1 MIQLMKI
8 IMVLGL
14 IFILMHFA
22 APSTYYVIVMR
33 WLRSGD
39 GLRRVTELSVDPPF
53 VSIIIPTYNEA
64 RVMTQKL
71 DNIYS
76 QDYPR
81 NLLEIIIVDSG
92 STDGTVERVREWARD
107 HGDISIRIIEEGVRR
122 GKAHALNT
130 ALRHAK
136 GDIIVITDAD
146 SMWMSGSLRNAVS
159 WLMTN
164 DVGAVSCS
172 KVPRTDRDIES
183 EYRDYYGLLRIAE
196 SRRFSTAIF
205 HGELAAYRRELLEKI
220 GGFPTDV
227 GADDSYTAGLISMMG
242 YRAIIPED
250 VKCIEYVPS
259 RGYWS
264 WRVRRAQHLIQ
275 HFSRILRHM
284 VFNGKDV
291 PREYRQV
298 MLYESYL
305 HLINPWLF
313 AAGLALI
320 VVSALHGSLISTALL
335 LVGLA
340 LLAIRL
346 FRTWVVTQVILIVA
360 AVRNLWNKELVW
372 RKIEK

>member
-1 MIQLMKI
+1 MA
-8 IMVLGL
+8 LGL
-14 IFILMHFA
+14 IFTSMHFA
-22 APSTYYVIVMR
+22 APSTYYVIAVR

-39 GLRRVTELSVDPPF
+39 GLRRITKLSVDPPF

-64 RVMTQKL
+64 RVITQKL

-81 NLLEIIIVDSG
+81 GLFEVIIVDSG
-92 STDGTVERVREWARD
+92 STDGTIERVREWARD
-107 HGDISIRIIEEGVRR
+107 HGDVNVRIIEEGVRR

-136 GDIIVITDAD
+136 GGIIVITDAD
-146 SMWMSGSLRNAVS
+146 SLWMGDSLRNAVS
-159 WLMTN
+159 WLTNN

-172 KVPRTDRDIES
+172 KVPRTDRGIES

-196 SRRFSTAIF
+196 SKRFSTSIF

-242 YRAIIPED
+242 YRAIISED

-275 HFSRILRHM
+275 HFSRILKHI

-335 LVGLA
+335 LMGLA
-340 LLAIRL
+340 LLTVRL
-346 FRTWVVTQVILIVA
+346 FRTWVVTQVILMVA